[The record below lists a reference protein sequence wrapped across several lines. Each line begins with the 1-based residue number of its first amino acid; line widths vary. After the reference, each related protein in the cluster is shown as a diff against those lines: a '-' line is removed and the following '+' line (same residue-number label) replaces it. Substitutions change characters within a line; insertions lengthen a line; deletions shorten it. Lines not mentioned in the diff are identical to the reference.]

1 MKKFFI
7 LAMFMGISLPLFA
20 QKKKQTTKK
29 KVVAKP
35 KIVKKAPAP
44 EKEETINFTEV
55 QNENTTAPMEDE
67 VEKIGKAVEKKS
79 GYIRNRNSVY
89 SKGILAFI
97 KGVYVSK
104 KHIYFL
110 FEVKNKSNIDYD
122 IEGTFF
128 NTNSVKRR
136 NENLELDEKLFIP
149 VWDNGVKNFKTK
161 SWTKV
166 VYAFDKFTI
175 NDNKVLNFIIREENG
190 EREINLAIKPE
201 MIINAEFIRVK

>member
-1 MKKFFI
+1 MKKCFI
-7 LAMFMGISLPLFA
+7 LAMLLGLSLPLFA
-20 QKKKQTTKK
+20 QKKKPTTKK

-35 KIVKKAPAP
+35 KVVKKAPAP
-44 EKEETINFTEV
+44 KEETIDFTEV
-55 QNENTTAPMEDE
+55 QNENPPAPIEDE
-67 VEKIGKAVEKKS
+67 VAKIGKEVEKKA

-128 NTNSVKRR
+128 NTNSIKRR

-149 VWDNGVKNFKTK
+149 FG
-161 SWTKV
+161 
-166 VYAFDKFTI
+166 I
-175 NDNKVLNFIIREENG
+175 ME
-190 EREINLAIKPE
+190 
-201 MIINAEFIRVK
+201 

>member
-1 MKKFFI
+1 MKKCFI
-7 LAMFMGISLPLFA
+7 LAMLLGLSLPLFA

-190 EREINLAIKPE
+190 EREINLTIKPE